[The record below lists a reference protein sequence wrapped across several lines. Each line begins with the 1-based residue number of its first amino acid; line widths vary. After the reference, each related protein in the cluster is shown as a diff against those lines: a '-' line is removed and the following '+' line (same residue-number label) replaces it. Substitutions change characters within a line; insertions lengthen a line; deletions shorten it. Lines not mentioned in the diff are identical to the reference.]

1 MFGVIWENPN
11 KIDILNLYVVPL
23 NKEVTMQDD
32 KTSSDFHRE
41 IQRAN
46 GYAEVAVIVLPGS
59 DIPVRVAQ
67 TITSTVAFFK
77 PNVKKHEKVINA
89 LQAILSVVGIV
100 LQVAILFSGSN
111 VLGLALKALDLI
123 YQGTLLGVWGQSE
136 VMRGES
142 PPK

>member
-1 MFGVIWENPN
+1 
-11 KIDILNLYVVPL
+11 
-23 NKEVTMQDD
+23 MQDD

-46 GYAEVAVIVLPGS
+46 GYAEVAGIVLPGS

>member
-46 GYAEVAVIVLPGS
+46 GYAEVAGIVLPGS

>member
-1 MFGVIWENPN
+1 MIGVIWENPN
-11 KIDILNLYVVPL
+11 KIDILNLYVVPHH
-23 NKEVTMQDD
+23 KEVTMQDD

-46 GYAEVAVIVLPGS
+46 GYAEVAGIVLPGS

>member
-46 GYAEVAVIVLPGS
+46 GYAEVAGIVLPGS

-111 VLGLALKALDLI
+111 VLGLALNALDLI